1 MTIPNINEFLQDY
14 SLTEEQRQVLQ
25 IIADYSSPTGT
36 ARFGPQLRLIVSGR
50 QGTGKSMLIGVV
62 EQWFLK
68 LNKRDEL
75 GLTATSG
82 AAAAN
87 IGGRTL
93 HTALDIPIIRG
104 DGYRAQE
111 MSQDRKL
118 EWASEKYFLVIDEFQ
133 RMDSIAWE
141 KLDQQLHSL
150 RPEPTDPFG
159 GFHIVFVGDFLQL
172 PAVSGLYI
180 TRANQLVCKGL
191 YSDEKLTLPSRS
203 SNTASD

>member
-118 EWASEKYFLVIDEFQ
+118 EWASKKFLVIDEFQ
-133 RMDSIAWE
+133 RMDSIALE
-141 KLDQQLHSL
+141 KLDQQLHS
-150 RPEPTDPFG
+150 
-159 GFHIVFVGDFLQL
+159 V
-172 PAVSGLYI
+172 
-180 TRANQLVCKGL
+180 
-191 YSDEKLTLPSRS
+191 
-203 SNTASD
+203 

>member
-1 MTIPNINEFLQDY
+1 MTITIPNINEFLQDY

-68 LNKRDEL
+68 LNKRGEL

-93 HTALDIPIIRG
+93 HTALDIPIVRG

-141 KLDQQLHSL
+141 KLDQQLDSV
-150 RPEPTDPFG
+150 RPETTDPTFV

-180 TRANQLVCKGL
+180 YN
-191 YSDEKLTLPSRS
+191 SREP
-203 SNTASD
+203 ACLQGFVL